1 MSQFYFD
8 VYEDDRVTVDKDG
21 MHFGSADA
29 AWLEA
34 AHSVAEMARDAFPT
48 RAKGTGHSLA
58 IAVRDE
64 SGLAFSI
71 KATFETDQKTK
82 LPL

>member
-8 VYEDDRVTVDKDG
+8 VYEGDRVTVDNDG
-21 MHFGSADA
+21 MQLVSADA

-34 AHSVAEMARDAFPT
+34 ARSIAEMARDAFPT

-64 SGLAFSI
+64 SGPAFSI
-71 KATFETDQKTK
+71 TASFETDQKS
-82 LPL
+82 